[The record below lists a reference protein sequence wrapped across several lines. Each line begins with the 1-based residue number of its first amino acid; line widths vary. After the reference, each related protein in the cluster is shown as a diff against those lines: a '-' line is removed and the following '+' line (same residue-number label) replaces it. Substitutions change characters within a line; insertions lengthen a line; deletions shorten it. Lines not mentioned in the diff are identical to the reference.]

1 MTLVDLRL
9 QPLDYVKGYAEALNE
24 VKVLDDTE
32 ADIYTALVRCLDK
45 ANETQAIVGW
55 APTADVRENWLGQ
68 AQAFV
73 ECAEAYRQL
82 GEIKGWDSAPSL
94 GDFINWRLTLAQG
107 LVDKAMPK

>member
-32 ADIYTALVRCLDK
+32 ADIYTALHLCLFK
-45 ANETQAIVGW
+45 ADEARKYAGW
-55 APTADVRENWLGQ
+55 APTADVREQGLGEGQ
-68 AQAFV
+68 ASI

-82 GEIKGWDSAPSL
+82 REIKGWDSAPSL
-94 GDFINWRLTLAQG
+94 GDFIGWRLTLAQG
-107 LVDKAMPK
+107 LIDKAKP